1 MGTITTGYSSGLVAR
16 LPPTL
21 SSHIVVR
28 ANAADRTRTFR
39 PASLNTI
46 YPVAKVMALTDGLVR
61 PVIIAAQMGAL
72 VQEEL

>member
-1 MGTITTGYSSGLVAR
+1 MRSDRKRYGYSRCPQSDDVAQSR
-16 LPPTL
+16 
-21 SSHIVVR
+21 
-28 ANAADRTRTFR
+28 NAADRTRTFR

-46 YPVAKVMALTDGLVR
+46 YPVAKVVALTDGLVR